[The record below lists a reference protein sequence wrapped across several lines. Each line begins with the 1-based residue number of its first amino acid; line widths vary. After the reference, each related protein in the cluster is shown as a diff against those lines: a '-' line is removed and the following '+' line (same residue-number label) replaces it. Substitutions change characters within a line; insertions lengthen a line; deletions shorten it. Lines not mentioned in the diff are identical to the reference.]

1 VLRVLGTNG
10 RPVGTHRPVCHRVLS
25 RYVAR
30 TLIGMMRHD
39 THDGTAAGY
48 FQNWYARRGSDV
60 ACKTGTDNNAADNAN
75 SALWFVGMTPHLVS
89 SASLAMIWQRH
100 FADSLQLLDHV
111 PRGTEG
117 LPTGPWLDL
126 GSGAGIPGL
135 ALACARRE
143 TAILLVES
151 RKRRVD
157 WLIRAAA
164 TLGLSNCSVIGTRL
178 ETVETVPVR
187 VITARAFAPLG
198 KLLQLSARFS
208 TRDTTWLLPKGRSAA
223 QELAEQPTAV
233 RMMFHVEQSH
243 TDAEGGI
250 LIGQGTPQFR

>member
-1 VLRVLGTNG
+1 MIATE
-10 RPVGTHRPVCHRVLS
+10 PD
-25 RYVAR
+25 AR
-30 TLIGMMRHD
+30 AFCADRTDPAGMARLD
-39 THDGTAAGY
+39 RFAALLAAENER
-48 FQNWYARRGSDV
+48 QN
-60 ACKTGTDNNAADNAN
+60 
-75 SALWFVGMTPHLVS
+75 LVS
-89 SASLAMIWQRH
+89 GASLQTVWQRH

-111 PRGTEG
+111 SRGTED
-117 LPTGPWLDL
+117 LSDTGPWLDL

-135 ALACARRE
+135 VLACAQPQ
-143 TAILLVES
+143 TTILLVES
-151 RKRRVD
+151 RKRRID
-157 WLIRAAA
+157 WLARAAGE
-164 TLGLSNCSVIGTRL
+164 LGLANCRVMGARL
-178 ETVETVPVR
+178 ETVETVPAR